1 MTIFKKD
8 CIINEIQGALM
19 EIEVVARKSASKTL
33 IENCLQIYKKELNLT
48 NSTYGLVVFT
58 ERGMSAKEGMRG
70 SVFKLGPKVIGMVI
84 DTGLDLERLI
94 IALAHEMVHVKQ
106 YAKGQIT
113 HGRTLNSK
121 FWMGRKYRLPYYDL
135 PWEVE
140 AFSKERV
147 LANKVFQIIDNPT
160 KSKKHVK
167 K

>member
-1 MTIFKKD
+1 
-8 CIINEIQGALM
+8 M

-33 IENCLQIYKKELNLT
+33 IENCLQIYKKELNLN

-70 SVFKLGPKVIGMVI
+70 SVFKLGPTVIGMSI
-84 DTGLDLERLI
+84 DTALDIERLI

-106 YAKGQIT
+106 YARGQIT
-113 HGRTLNSK
+113 HGKNLNSR
-121 FWMGRKYRLPYYDL
+121 FWMGKKFKGHYYDL

-147 LANKVFQIIDNPT
+147 LANKVFQIIDKADT
-160 KSKKHVK
+160 QLKSKKNGK